1 MMGVARQVQRPGFGL
16 GWIAANTAGYA
27 LAFAVWE
34 GASQPIWPALSG
46 FLAGSLTLALYGA
59 ALGVSVSL
67 AQALILRLRG
77 ARAGLWIAATT
88 VGFALGFAVA
98 AWVALVVS
106 QNSATDLITDAAT
119 SASNRLVGV
128 LVREFAVNIPFG
140 LVIGASVGVARW
152 LVLRGS
158 TAAAVRWIPVSA
170 VAFMLGFGTAVG
182 LIQLTPTLPAA
193 LFGALFGGFTGA
205 ITGLVEWLWLRRR
218 GEVWAVDTSQSGRFE
233 QAGSIS

>member
-1 MMGVARQVQRPGFGL
+1 MGVARHVLRPGFAV

-34 GASQPIWPALSG
+34 GISPPIWPALSG
-46 FLAGSLTLALYGA
+46 ILRGSLTLALYGA
-59 ALGVSVSL
+59 TLGVVVSL
-67 AQALILRLRG
+67 AQALILRLSG
-77 ARAGLWIAATT
+77 TQVGIWVAATT
-88 VGFALGFAVA
+88 IGFALGFVMA

-106 QNSATDLITDAAT
+106 QTGALDVITDSVT

-152 LVLRGS
+152 LTLRGES
-158 TAAAVRWIPVSA
+158 AAAVRWIPVSA

-193 LFGALFGGFTGA
+193 LFGALFGGITGA
-205 ITGLVEWLWLRRR
+205 ITALIEWLWLRRR
-218 GEVWAVDTSQSGRFE
+218 TEVWTVDLARSDMAYG
-233 QAGSIS
+233 